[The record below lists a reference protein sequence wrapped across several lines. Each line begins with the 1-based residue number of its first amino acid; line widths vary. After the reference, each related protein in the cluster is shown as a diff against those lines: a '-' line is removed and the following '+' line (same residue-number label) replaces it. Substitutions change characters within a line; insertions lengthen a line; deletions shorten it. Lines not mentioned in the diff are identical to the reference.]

1 MNRLTTFT
9 PDTATPAFRA
19 IAPGSIGPVPA
30 SIAPAGP
37 VPASIAIVTD
47 AWHPQTNGVVRT
59 LSTTCDTLR
68 AWGHEVTVI
77 SPEGYPSMP
86 APTYPEIRLALTAP
100 GAVGRQLAKIAP
112 EAVHIATEGP
122 LGFAARRYCLSRK
135 VPFTTAYHTQF
146 PDYLAR
152 RTGLP
157 ASAFWPYIR
166 WFHRPAK
173 AIMVA
178 TETIRAQLRDQ
189 GLTQLSNW
197 SRGVDLTCFS
207 PHAPAP
213 PEYAGLQ
220 GPILLYVGRIAVEK
234 NIEAFL
240 ACPYPGT
247 KVVVGDGPARAA
259 LAAKFPDAL
268 FLGKRTGT
276 DLAGCYAG
284 ADVFVFPSRTDTFGL
299 VMIEALAC
307 GTPVA
312 AFPVAGPLDIVTDDV
327 GALSED
333 LTRAIDAARYCDR
346 GRCTTYGASFSWE
359 AATRQFLSGLVAL
372 EEEEAVSLQ
381 AIPAF

>member
-1 MNRLTTFT
+1 MNRLTTIT
-9 PDTATPAFRA
+9 PDTAAL
-19 IAPGSIGPVPA
+19 
-30 SIAPAGP
+30 APAP
-37 VPASIAIVTD
+37 ATPASIAIITD

-59 LSTTCDTLR
+59 LSTTCDVLR
-68 AWGHEVTVI
+68 RWGHQVTVI

-100 GAVGRQLAKIAP
+100 GAVGRQLAKVAP
-112 EAVHIATEGP
+112 DAVHIATEGP
-122 LGFAARRYCLSRK
+122 LGLAARRYCVRRK

-157 ASAFWPYIR
+157 ARFFWPYIR
-166 WFHRPAK
+166 WFHRPAET
-173 AIMVA
+173 IMVA
-178 TETIRAQLRDQ
+178 TETIRAQLREQ
-189 GLTQLSNW
+189 GLTQLTHW
-197 SRGVDLTCFS
+197 SRGVDLACFS
-207 PHAPAP
+207 PAAPPP
-213 PEYAGLQ
+213 PEYAGLE
-220 GPILLYVGRIAVEK
+220 GPILLYVGRVAVEK

-240 ACPYPGT
+240 ACDYPGT

-268 FLGKRTGT
+268 FLGKRMGAE
-276 DLAGCYAG
+276 LAGCYAG

-312 AFPVAGPLDIVTDDV
+312 AFPVAGPLDIVTDAV

-346 GRCTTYGASFSWE
+346 TECAAYAAGFSWE
-359 AATRQFLSGLVAL
+359 AATRQFLAGLAAL
-372 EEEEAVSLQ
+372 KEEHTVSL
-381 AIPAF
+381 AAAPAF